1 MADVVGGPPGA
12 VDEGVD
18 EAAPVRW
25 CSAIIIF
32 VVVVRH
38 RGGER
43 DETRG
48 NSNFAWVGGELGI

>member
-1 MADVVGGPPGA
+1 MGGPPGV

-18 EAAPVRW
+18 EVAPMRW
-25 CSAIIIF
+25 WSATVVF

-38 RGGER
+38 RGRER

-48 NSNFAWVGGELGI
+48 DSNFAWVGGELGI